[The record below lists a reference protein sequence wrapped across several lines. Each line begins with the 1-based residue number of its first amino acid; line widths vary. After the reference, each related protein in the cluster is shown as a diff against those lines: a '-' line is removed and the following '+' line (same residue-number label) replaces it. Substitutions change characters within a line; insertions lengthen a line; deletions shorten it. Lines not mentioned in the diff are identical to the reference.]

1 MRLRFLYVEW
11 LTKDRSEK
19 LLESNSRSNRVIL
32 RPNANRLGSIM
43 TTRYIMRYDV
53 SNGQIGRRRLPL
65 QTVVYRQ
72 FTIATDDCHC
82 RIPKAR
88 LCFGGKVSVTEFQ
101 HGSTEPWLYIFCHL
115 VSGPLRRGRDSVI
128 PSEFR
133 TQGPSGIY
141 RTSDRYFT
149 SPCRIQHPAS
159 LHSGTTLGCTQVYI
173 NFGLAAHW

>member
-1 MRLRFLYVEW
+1 MRLISSYAEW
-11 LTKDRSEK
+11 FTKDRSEK
-19 LLESNSRSNRVIL
+19 LLESKSRSNRVIL

-88 LCFGGKVSVTEFQ
+88 LCFGDKVSATEFQ

-115 VSGPLRRGRDSVI
+115 VSGPLRRGRRFCDSERVSHARTIWHI
-128 PSEFR
+128 PNLRSVLDVPVPN
-133 TQGPSGIY
+133 T
-141 RTSDRYFT
+141 T
-149 SPCRIQHPAS
+149 PC
-159 LHSGTTLGCTQVYI
+159 
-173 NFGLAAHW
+173 